1 MSSEGGTR
9 PLEPSIGLRNPYVD
23 SLSELQVRLL
33 ARLRAM
39 DADDPERGRVLRLVQ
54 LTVNGVAA
62 GLQNTG

>member
-1 MSSEGGTR
+1 
-9 PLEPSIGLRNPYVD
+9 LRNPYVD

-33 ARLRAM
+33 AQLRALR
-39 DADDPERGRVLRLVQ
+39 ADDPARETELRLVQ